1 MKITELGGGGVLVR
15 YGDEMILCKKV
26 PVFSVWWN

>member
-15 YGDEMILCKKV
+15 DGMILCKKV